1 MTPAEVWDEM
11 SPHARHASMSQSGW
25 FTAMNIVGYGMFLC
39 EGGAVL
45 KSLCKCYCMVYAMWQ
60 PFWYG
65 AFVGRVDYDS
75 DKKKTPMDYFKKETV
90 MEISLF
96 IPFFILGFV
105 DID

>member
-1 MTPAEVWDEM
+1 MYTRAGLGRDVSPRPAAAG
-11 SPHARHASMSQSGW
+11 SPPYEQSSG
-25 FTAMNIVGYGMFLC
+25 AAC
-39 EGGAVL
+39 CGAVV
-45 KSLCKCYCMVYAMWQ
+45 KSLCKCYCICVATVLV
-60 PFWYG
+60 YG

-75 DKKKTPMDYFKKETV
+75 EKKKTPMDYFKKETV